1 MWPPPRISAL
11 RSADFPWRKRMK
23 RARPSSP
30 RPARSSC
37 RWYQSTAGQSATA
50 RPAWWPTP
58 CAAISIVMQKQAE
71 GREEGMACTPASWT
85 CASPARTISWQGQSP
100 PRGIF
105 GRQDI
110 QERLAEGQSRERIME
125 QTAMAADRSQNLQ
138 DTFLN
143 HVRKNKT
150 PLTIFLVN
158 GVKLQGV
165 VTWFDNFCVLLR
177 RDGHSQ
183 LVYKHA
189 ISTIMPGH
197 PIQLFEGAEELS
209 AGEKA

>member
-1 MWPPPRISAL
+1 LPPLRSREAGGNQAVEINDPHLRDKVPLAARSRQRSNGSDRPSRSKAAGRSNL
-11 RSADFPWRKRMK
+11 WHFCNDSGSRSADVARCGLKKRTDK
-23 RARPSSP
+23 
-30 RPARSSC
+30 
-37 RWYQSTAGQSATA
+37 
-50 RPAWWPTP
+50 
-58 CAAISIVMQKQAE
+58 K
-71 GREEGMACTPASWT
+71 
-85 CASPARTISWQGQSP
+85 
-100 PRGIF
+100 
-105 GRQDI
+105 
-110 QERLAEGQSRERIME
+110 
-125 QTAMAADRSQNLQ
+125 MAAERTQNLQ

-143 HVRKNKT
+143 FVRKNKV

-197 PIQLFEGAEELS
+197 PIQMFEPGDETQATET
-209 AGEKA
+209 